1 MKCLEMLLKV
11 DDNVQKKVPLS
22 RQLLARALPRGPP
35 TGLKATVDRKVYLWS
50 CGIPWCRLTSIYFIS
65 FFSFFSFFYIHFM
78 IVNLLFIHHLPFI
91 LIIWYL
97 SYRVTQ
103 STIINMKKI
112 IIKIMF
118 VTIFSTRN
126 AYETG
131 NG

>member
-1 MKCLEMLLKV
+1 MFG
-11 DDNVQKKVPLS
+11 NVTKSRWQRTKKVPLS
-22 RQLLARALPRGPP
+22 CQLLARALPRGPP

-103 STIINMKKI
+103 STIINMKKNNNQNYVCYYFFNEKRI
-112 IIKIMF
+112 WN
-118 VTIFSTRN
+118 R
-126 AYETG
+126 
-131 NG
+131 